1 MFFRILGVVLLAS
14 SFTVLAADGGV
25 SEEVEKQIRAQLGA
39 ALPALDIDT
48 IEKTPVDGLYEVS
61 SNNDQPL
68 LVSATGKYI
77 VAGEIYQLEGHKIT
91 NVSEQKREV
100 QRAEL
105 LAAVPE
111 IEKMSFIPTG
121 ETKATITVFTD
132 IDCGYCRKLHQEI
145 PQLNAMGVRVDYLA
159 YPRAGV
165 GSTSYNKVVSAWC
178 ADDPQA
184 AMTKA
189 KNGQV
194 IPTKRCENPVASHL
208 KLGKKVGVSG
218 TPAIVLS
225 SGKMLPG
232 YAPAKVLAKQLGV
245 L

>member
-1 MFFRILGVVLLAS
+1 MFFRILGVVLLGS
-14 SFTVLAADGGV
+14 SFIVSAAEGV
-25 SEEVEKQIRAQLGA
+25 SDEVEKQIRLKLSA
-39 ALPALDIDT
+39 ALPALNITT
-48 IEKTPVDGLYEVS
+48 IEKTPVDGLFEVS
-61 SNNDQPL
+61 SSNDQPL
-68 LVSATGKYI
+68 LVSANGKYI

-91 NVSEQKREV
+91 NISEQKRDI

-111 IEKMSFIPTG
+111 SEKMSFIPEG
-121 ETKATITVFTD
+121 ETKAKITVFTD
-132 IDCGYCRKLHQEI
+132 IDCGYCRKLHKEI

-165 GSTSYNKVVSAWC
+165 GSSSYNKVVSAWC
-178 ADDPQA
+178 SDDPQA

-208 KLGKKVGVSG
+208 ALGQRVGVSG
-218 TPAIVLS
+218 TPAIVLP
-225 SGKMLPG
+225 SGKLLPG

>member
-1 MFFRILGVVLLAS
+1 MFFKILGVVLLGAS
-14 SFTVLAADGGV
+14 FVVSAADNGV
-25 SEEVEKQIRAQLGA
+25 SDEVEKQIRLQLGA
-39 ALPALDIDT
+39 ALPALDITT
-48 IEKTPVDGLYEVS
+48 IAKTPVDGLFEVS

-68 LVSATGKYI
+68 LVSASGKYI

-91 NVSEQKREV
+91 NISEQKREV
-100 QRAEL
+100 QRAAL

-111 IEKMSFIPTG
+111 NEKMSFIPEG
-121 ETKATITVFTD
+121 DTKAKITVFTD
-132 IDCGYCRKLHQEI
+132 IDCGYCRKLHKEI
-145 PQLNAMGVRVDYLA
+145 PELNALGVRVDYLA

-165 GSTSYNKVVSAWC
+165 GSGSYNKVVSAWC
-178 ADDPQA
+178 SDDPQA

-194 IPTKRCENPVASHL
+194 IPSKNCENPVARHL
-208 KLGKKVGVSG
+208 DLGQKVGVSG
-218 TPAIVLS
+218 TPAIILP
-225 SGKMLPG
+225 SGKLLPG